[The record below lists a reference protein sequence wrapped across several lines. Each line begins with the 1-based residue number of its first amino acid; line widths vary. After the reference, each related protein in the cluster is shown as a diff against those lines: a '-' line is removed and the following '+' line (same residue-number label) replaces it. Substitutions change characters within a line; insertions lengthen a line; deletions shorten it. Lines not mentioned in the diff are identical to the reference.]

1 MKRFLIGIAGG
12 TGSGK
17 TTVALNIKE
26 KIGEE
31 ILILDM
37 DSYYKDHS
45 NLPFEE
51 RLKINYDHPDAFDI
65 PLLKKHIENLLEGNE
80 IKKPIYSFVEYVR
93 LKEYEI
99 VKPQRIIILE
109 GIFALF
115 YEELRNLMDI
125 KIYVDT
131 DPDIRLI
138 RRILRDTKERG
149 RTLDS
154 VIKQYTEVVRPMH
167 IQFVEPTK
175 RFADIIIPEG
185 GFNVVA
191 IDIVVSKVR
200 DLFKEWFMSE
210 SVLRIYFPKEEIIF
224 LQTLIESLEGKAM
237 ILYTYV
243 EENVGIMD
251 LSFDSKFLEDINSF
265 LKEVS
270 EYFPLIYEP
279 VNFGNA

>member
-1 MKRFLIGIAGG
+1 MKIMFIGIAGG

-17 TTVALNIKE
+17 TTVAHNIKE

-37 DSYYKDHS
+37 DSYYKDNSHI
-45 NLPFEE
+45 PFEE

-65 PLLKKHIENLLEGNE
+65 PLLKSHIEALLNGESV
-80 IKKPIYSFVEYVR
+80 KKPIYSFVEYTR
-93 LKEYEI
+93 LKDFEE
-99 VKPQRIIILE
+99 VKPKRIIILE

-115 YEELRNLMDI
+115 FEEIRRLMDI

-131 DPDIRLI
+131 DADIRLI
-138 RRILRDTKERG
+138 RRLLRDIKERG

-185 GFNVVA
+185 GYNVVA
-191 IDIVVSKVR
+191 VDIVVSR
-200 DLFKEWFMSE
+200 IKEFFRE
-210 SVLRIYFPKEEIIF
+210 
-224 LQTLIESLEGKAM
+224 
-237 ILYTYV
+237 
-243 EENVGIMD
+243 
-251 LSFDSKFLEDINSF
+251 
-265 LKEVS
+265 
-270 EYFPLIYEP
+270 
-279 VNFGNA
+279 

>member
-1 MKRFLIGIAGG
+1 MKRFLIGISGG

-26 KIGEE
+26 KIGED

-45 NLPFEE
+45 NIPFEE

-65 PLLKKHIENLLEGNE
+65 PLLKEHIQNLINGNE

-115 YEELRNLMDI
+115 YEEIRKFMDI

-138 RRILRDTKERG
+138 RRILRDTKDRG

-185 GFNVVA
+185 GFNIVA
-191 IDIVVSKVR
+191 VDIVVSKIR
-200 DLFKEWFMSE
+200 DLFKE
-210 SVLRIYFPKEEIIF
+210 
-224 LQTLIESLEGKAM
+224 
-237 ILYTYV
+237 
-243 EENVGIMD
+243 
-251 LSFDSKFLEDINSF
+251 
-265 LKEVS
+265 
-270 EYFPLIYEP
+270 
-279 VNFGNA
+279 

>member
-17 TTVALNIKE
+17 TTVALNIKD

-45 NLPFEE
+45 NIPFEE
-51 RLKINYDHPDAFDI
+51 RLKINYDHPDTFDT
-65 PLLKKHIENLLEGNE
+65 PLLKEHLEKLLKGEE
-80 IKKPIYSFVEYVR
+80 IKKPIYSFVDYVR
-93 LKEYEI
+93 LKDFEL

-109 GIFALF
+109 GLFALF
-115 YEELRNLMDI
+115 FEDLRKLMDI

-131 DPDIRLI
+131 DSDIRLI
-138 RRILRDTKERG
+138 RRILRDTKDRG
-149 RTLDS
+149 RTLES

-185 GFNVVA
+185 GYNIVA
-191 IDIVVSKVR
+191 IDIVVSKIKEF
-200 DLFKEWFMSE
+200 FKE
-210 SVLRIYFPKEEIIF
+210 
-224 LQTLIESLEGKAM
+224 
-237 ILYTYV
+237 
-243 EENVGIMD
+243 D
-251 LSFDSKFLEDINSF
+251 
-265 LKEVS
+265 
-270 EYFPLIYEP
+270 
-279 VNFGNA
+279 

>member
-1 MKRFLIGIAGG
+1 MKRFLIGISGG

-17 TTVALNIKE
+17 TTVAINIKE
-26 KIGEE
+26 KIGED

-45 NLPFEE
+45 NIPFEE

-65 PLLKKHIENLLEGNE
+65 PLLKEHIQNLLNGKE
-80 IKKPIYSFVEYVR
+80 IKKPVYSFVDYVR

-99 VKPQRIIILE
+99 IKPQRITILE

-115 YEELRNLMDI
+115 YEELRRLMDI

-138 RRILRDTKERG
+138 RRILRDTKDRG

-185 GFNVVA
+185 GFNIVA
-191 IDIVVSKVR
+191 VDIVVSKVR
-200 DLFKEWFMSE
+200 DLFKE
-210 SVLRIYFPKEEIIF
+210 
-224 LQTLIESLEGKAM
+224 
-237 ILYTYV
+237 
-243 EENVGIMD
+243 
-251 LSFDSKFLEDINSF
+251 
-265 LKEVS
+265 
-270 EYFPLIYEP
+270 
-279 VNFGNA
+279 

>member
-1 MKRFLIGIAGG
+1 MKRFLIGISGG

-26 KIGEE
+26 KIGED

-45 NLPFEE
+45 NIPFEE
-51 RLKINYDHPDAFDI
+51 RLKINYDHPDAFDV
-65 PLLKKHIENLLEGNE
+65 PLLKEHIQSLLNGDE
-80 IKKPIYSFVEYVR
+80 IKKPVYSFVEYVR

-99 VKPQRIIILE
+99 IKPQRIIILE

-115 YEELRNLMDI
+115 YEELRRLMDI

-138 RRILRDTKERG
+138 RRILRDTKDRG

-185 GFNVVA
+185 GFNIVA

-200 DLFKEWFMSE
+200 DLFKE
-210 SVLRIYFPKEEIIF
+210 
-224 LQTLIESLEGKAM
+224 
-237 ILYTYV
+237 
-243 EENVGIMD
+243 
-251 LSFDSKFLEDINSF
+251 
-265 LKEVS
+265 
-270 EYFPLIYEP
+270 
-279 VNFGNA
+279 

>member
-1 MKRFLIGIAGG
+1 MKRFLIGISGG

-26 KIGEE
+26 KIGED

-45 NLPFEE
+45 NIPFEE
-51 RLKINYDHPDAFDI
+51 RLKINYDHPDAFDV
-65 PLLKKHIENLLEGNE
+65 PLLKEHIQNLLNGDE
-80 IKKPIYSFVEYVR
+80 IKKPVYSFVEYVR

-99 VKPQRIIILE
+99 IKPQRIIILE

-115 YEELRNLMDI
+115 YEELRRLMDI

-138 RRILRDTKERG
+138 RRILRDTKDRG

-185 GFNVVA
+185 GFNIVA

-200 DLFKEWFMSE
+200 DLFKE
-210 SVLRIYFPKEEIIF
+210 
-224 LQTLIESLEGKAM
+224 
-237 ILYTYV
+237 
-243 EENVGIMD
+243 
-251 LSFDSKFLEDINSF
+251 
-265 LKEVS
+265 
-270 EYFPLIYEP
+270 
-279 VNFGNA
+279 

>member
-1 MKRFLIGIAGG
+1 MKRFLIGISGG

-51 RLKINYDHPDAFDI
+51 RLKINYDHPDVFDI
-65 PLLKKHIENLLEGNE
+65 PLLKEHIQNLLEGNE

-191 IDIVVSKVR
+191 VDIVVSKVR
-200 DLFKEWFMSE
+200 DFFKE
-210 SVLRIYFPKEEIIF
+210 
-224 LQTLIESLEGKAM
+224 
-237 ILYTYV
+237 
-243 EENVGIMD
+243 
-251 LSFDSKFLEDINSF
+251 
-265 LKEVS
+265 
-270 EYFPLIYEP
+270 
-279 VNFGNA
+279 

>member
-1 MKRFLIGIAGG
+1 MKRFLIGISGG

-17 TTVALNIKE
+17 TTVAINIKE
-26 KIGEE
+26 KIGED

-45 NLPFEE
+45 NIPFEE

-65 PLLKKHIENLLEGNE
+65 PLLKEHIQNLLNGNE
-80 IKKPIYSFVEYVR
+80 IKKPVYSFVEYVR

-99 VKPQRIIILE
+99 IKPQRIIILE

-115 YEELRNLMDI
+115 YEELRKLMDI

-138 RRILRDTKERG
+138 RRILRDTKDRG

-185 GFNVVA
+185 GFNIVA
-191 IDIVVSKVR
+191 VDIVVSKVR
-200 DLFKEWFMSE
+200 DLFKE
-210 SVLRIYFPKEEIIF
+210 L
-224 LQTLIESLEGKAM
+224 
-237 ILYTYV
+237 
-243 EENVGIMD
+243 
-251 LSFDSKFLEDINSF
+251 
-265 LKEVS
+265 
-270 EYFPLIYEP
+270 
-279 VNFGNA
+279 

>member
-1 MKRFLIGIAGG
+1 MKRFFIGIAGG

-17 TTVALNIKE
+17 TTVAYNIKE
-26 KIGEE
+26 RIGED

-45 NLPFEE
+45 NIPFEE
-51 RLKINYDHPDAFDI
+51 RIKINYDHPDSFDI
-65 PLLKKHIENLLEGNE
+65 PLLKDHIEKLIRGEE

-93 LKEYEI
+93 LKECEI
-99 VKPQRIIILE
+99 IKPQRIIILE

-138 RRILRDTKERG
+138 RRILRDTKDRG

-154 VIKQYTEVVRPMH
+154 VIKQYTEIVRPMH

-185 GFNVVA
+185 GFNIVA
-191 IDIVVSKVR
+191 VDIVVSKI
-200 DLFKEWFMSE
+200 KEFF
-210 SVLRIYFPKEEIIF
+210 R
-224 LQTLIESLEGKAM
+224 G
-237 ILYTYV
+237 
-243 EENVGIMD
+243 
-251 LSFDSKFLEDINSF
+251 
-265 LKEVS
+265 
-270 EYFPLIYEP
+270 
-279 VNFGNA
+279 

>member
-1 MKRFLIGIAGG
+1 MKRFLIGISGG

-26 KIGEE
+26 KIGED

-45 NLPFEE
+45 NITFEE

-65 PLLKKHIENLLEGNE
+65 PLLKEHIQSLLNGDE
-80 IKKPIYSFVEYVR
+80 IKKPVYSFVEYVR
-93 LKEYEI
+93 MKEYEI
-99 VKPQRIIILE
+99 IKPQRIIILE

-115 YEELRNLMDI
+115 YEEIRRLMDI

-138 RRILRDTKERG
+138 RRILRDIKDRG

-154 VIKQYTEVVRPMH
+154 VVKQYTEVVRPMH

-185 GFNVVA
+185 GFNIVA
-191 IDIVVSKVR
+191 IDIVVSKFR
-200 DLFKEWFMSE
+200 DLFKE
-210 SVLRIYFPKEEIIF
+210 
-224 LQTLIESLEGKAM
+224 
-237 ILYTYV
+237 
-243 EENVGIMD
+243 
-251 LSFDSKFLEDINSF
+251 
-265 LKEVS
+265 
-270 EYFPLIYEP
+270 
-279 VNFGNA
+279 

>member
-1 MKRFLIGIAGG
+1 MKRFLIGISGG

-26 KIGEE
+26 KIGED

-45 NLPFEE
+45 NIPFEE
-51 RLKINYDHPDAFDI
+51 RLKINYDHPDAFDV
-65 PLLKKHIENLLEGNE
+65 PLLKEHIQSLLNGDE
-80 IKKPIYSFVEYVR
+80 IKKPVYSFVEYVR

-99 VKPQRIIILE
+99 IKPQRIIILE

-115 YEELRNLMDI
+115 YQELRRLMDI

-138 RRILRDTKERG
+138 RRILRDTKDRG

-185 GFNVVA
+185 GFNIVA

-200 DLFKEWFMSE
+200 DLFKE
-210 SVLRIYFPKEEIIF
+210 
-224 LQTLIESLEGKAM
+224 
-237 ILYTYV
+237 
-243 EENVGIMD
+243 
-251 LSFDSKFLEDINSF
+251 
-265 LKEVS
+265 
-270 EYFPLIYEP
+270 
-279 VNFGNA
+279 